1 MPTLKAMFKLF
12 DGYSATIN
20 KIASGTDKA
29 SVAVLGASKNTDT
42 YNQSLRNTGAVA
54 NVASSGLMRLVGAVI
69 SLAAVKKS
77 MDLTD
82 AYTNTNARLAMIT
95 DNLEEQKALQEAIFA
110 AADRSRGSY
119 VEMANATAKMKML
132 AGVGPALTIKARSGD
147 NLALHAAIDM
157 AQEGDVL
164 VVSNEGDNTRA
175 LMGEIMM
182 ALLYHTKKAAGI
194 ILDGPI
200 RDIDE
205 IGKWD
210 FPVYATGTTPG
221 GPYKEGPGEVN
232 VPISCG
238 EISVNPGD
246 IILADPDGIIVIPRK
261 DAPQILEDAKKF
273 QAADETKLAAAKNGT
288 SKREWVKKSLEAK
301 GFEFIDDAYEA

>member
-1 MPTLKAMFKLF
+1 MAVGKRIYLKRHMPDKDVMMQFKTIPASNTCDVMGRNAAMNPR
-12 DGYSATIN
+12 I
-20 KIASGTDKA
+20 
-29 SVAVLGASKNTDT
+29 
-42 YNQSLRNTGAVA
+42 
-54 NVASSGLMRLVGAVI
+54 RLV
-69 SLAAVKKS
+69 SSPKDQ
-77 MDLTD
+77 M
-82 AYTNTNARLAMIT
+82 M
-95 DNLEEQKALQEAIFA
+95 
-110 AADRSRGSY
+110 
-119 VEMANATAKMKML
+119 
-132 AGVGPALTIKARSGD
+132 VGPALTVKCRAGD
-147 NLALHAAIDM
+147 NLALHAALNI
-157 AQEGDVL
+157 ASEGDVL
-164 VVSNEGDNTRA
+164 VVSNEGDSTRA

-182 ALLYHTKKAAGI
+182 AYLRYDRKVAGI

-261 DAPQILEDAKKF
+261 DAAQILEDAKKF
-273 QAADETKLAAAKNGT
+273 QAADEKKLEAAKTGT
-288 SKREWVKKSLEAK
+288 ANRAWVEKTLEAK
-301 GFEFIDDAYEA
+301 EFEIVDGIYEP